1 MTETDS
7 TTHVAV
13 DALDDAKFDDHD
25 VERVIK
31 NIHYHRP
38 LTQRTT
44 LLDTQTHTVCTE
56 YTIFKSPK
64 VAGLA
69 QW

>member
-13 DALDDAKFDDHD
+13 DALDDAEFDDHD

-44 LLDTQTHTVCTE
+44 LLDTHTE